1 VRQDHCRILAAGN
14 LSSGH
19 VLLEVDCAPLGQPAR
34 AGQFLMLRA
43 GSDWSDPLRHP
54 VFFSRGGQ
62 VGQLLL
68 PGDEA
73 WTGNLANLVPD
84 ETVDALG
91 PLGQP
96 FALRPGAARLLV
108 IARNEPVA
116 PALAAV
122 HWAQRQD
129 CAVSLV
135 LEQPQWQ
142 ALTALV
148 PDTVE
153 CVVGPL
159 GDPALIIDS
168 IQWADQVLLVA
179 GEAHWD
185 WAARLVERARLRLS
199 PGFASVLLPS
209 DFACGVGDCGA
220 CVRRSGRRQY
230 VVCSD
235 GPIFDLTE
243 LL

>member
-1 VRQDHCRILAAGN
+1 MRQDHCRIVAAGA
-14 LSSGH
+14 LRSGH
-19 VLLEVDCAPLGQPAR
+19 ALLEVDCTPLGQPAR

-43 GSDWSDPLRHP
+43 GTDWTDPLRHP
-54 VFFSRGGQ
+54 AFFSRGGQ

-68 PGDEA
+68 PACEP
-73 WTGNLANLVPD
+73 WTQGLATLVPD
-84 ETVDALG
+84 EAVDALG

-96 FALRPGAARLLV
+96 FVLRPGAARLLV
-108 IARNEPVA
+108 IARSEPLA
-116 PALAAV
+116 PALAAA

-142 ALTALV
+142 PLTDLV

-153 CVVGPL
+153 CVVGPPEAQTNL
-159 GDPALIIDS
+159 TES
-168 IQWADQVLLVA
+168 VQWADQVLLVA

-185 WAARLVERARLRLS
+185 WAARLVERARMRLS
-199 PGFASVLLPS
+199 PGFASVLVPS
-209 DFACGVGDCGA
+209 DFACGVGHCGA
-220 CVRRSGRRQY
+220 CVHRAGKRQHT
-230 VVCSD
+230 VCSD